1 MPYTIIESQLPLIG
15 GLAGHNLIVVK
26 DPLGNVISEF
36 NGLAVDANNQIKPI
50 GYLPSDKL
58 KVFEFNQ
65 ATFYDATQAQQVV
78 FSGTLEQVTA
88 RIQAAEQCAIQMN
101 NNNMSYP
108 FLGLGENSNSVA
120 STLLKCMG
128 IIETPVP
135 GSAWIMPGVGDIL
148 LEQDFIDSVLSEF
161 ALSPAMGDDWDTGSE
176 FDYYYS
182 DPSHFDVWEGFSDSD
197 YGGGG
202 GGGCVAVASILP
214 GGMCAGEIRVGDTME
229 LADAKTLSA
238 GTGTVSYSECKHAQ
252 GVRLVTTS
260 GASLVCS
267 DTAPIPT
274 PDGLML
280 APNLLG
286 KQVAVRRDGEKPGVP
301 VWEVVV
307 EVELV
312 GAIQVQHIT
321 VGDKCFWAGEKN
333 SVYILHHNL
342 KNADGGD
349 FDPWWDDPWLS
360 VAPITSLDNSVSVS
374 LISQS
379 SQQLIM

>member
-26 DPLGNVISEF
+26 DPAGNVISEF
-36 NGLAVDANNQIKPI
+36 NGLAVGADNIPKAI

-65 ATFYDATQAQQVV
+65 ATFYAPDQAQTVV

-101 NNNMSYP
+101 SNDMGYP
-108 FLGLGENSNSVA
+108 FLGLGKNSNSVA
-120 STLLKCMG
+120 STLLECMG
-128 IIETPVP
+128 IVETPVP

-148 LEQDFIDSVLSEF
+148 LPQDFIDSVLSQYQ
-161 ALSPAMGDDWDTGSE
+161 LNDGVGTSWDTGSQY
-176 FDYYYS
+176 DYYYS
-182 DPSHFDVWEGFSDSD
+182 DPSHYDVWGGFSD
-197 YGGGG
+197 GGG

-214 GGMCAGEIRVGDTME
+214 GGMRAGEIRVGDTMQ

-238 GTGTVSYSECKHAQ
+238 GSGVVSYSECKQAQ
-252 GVRLVTTS
+252 GVRLVTAS

-280 APNLLG
+280 APDLLG
-286 KQVAVRRDGEKPGVP
+286 KQVAVRRDSEKPGVP
-301 VWEVVV
+301 AW
-307 EVELV
+307 ELV
-312 GAIQVQHIT
+312 VAVEPIGAISVQHIT
-321 VGDKCFWAGEKN
+321 VGDKCFWAGEKDK
-333 SVYILHHNL
+333 VYILHHNL
-342 KNADGGD
+342 KNADDGGD
-349 FDPWWDDPWLS
+349 WWDNPWLTA
-360 VAPITSLDNSVSVS
+360 APLTSLENSVSVS
-374 LISQS
+374 LIAKNE
-379 SQQLIM
+379 QLMIM